1 MQTSP
6 TPVRPLASVTVEPD
20 DFPLI
25 EAVHRH
31 ARSESEDELYA
42 PLRAGST

>member
-6 TPVRPLASVTVEPD
+6 TPVRPLAAVTVAPD
-20 DFPLI
+20 DFPFI

-31 ARSESEDELYA
+31 ARSESEDELEA
-42 PLRAGST
+42 RLRAGST